1 MSALVPGLEGDTL
14 LEQMNKLFEPPGN
27 QGVDDV
33 GEPHPYFKRP
43 GKGHNHD
50 CCDSCKEGGALVS
63 CLVDSTLFLSNK
75 SFTTFFRFV
84 ATFALPLFTCSAM
97 THLYRTLK
105 YQRVTGA
112 VSSAFPSHQIA
123 RDLWSKLDVNAPGKA
138 QRQRRPL

>member
-33 GEPHPYFKRP
+33 GEQHPYFKRP

-63 CLVDSTLFLSNK
+63 CYQHFSQQKRFHDFL
-75 SFTTFFRFV
+75 
-84 ATFALPLFTCSAM
+84 
-97 THLYRTLK
+97 
-105 YQRVTGA
+105 
-112 VSSAFPSHQIA
+112 
-123 RDLWSKLDVNAPGKA
+123 
-138 QRQRRPL
+138 

>member
-1 MSALVPGLEGDTL
+1 MASLVPGLEGDTL

-63 CLVDSTLFLSNK
+63 VYMKTRFLGDQCFINL
-75 SFTTFFRFV
+75 FRFV
-84 ATFALPLFTCSAM
+84 AIFALPLFTCSAM
-97 THLYRTLK
+97 THLYQTLRS
-105 YQRVTGA
+105 QRVTGA

-123 RDLWSKLDVNAPGKA
+123 RDLWSKLDVNAPRKA

>member
-63 CLVDSTLFLSNK
+63 VYMKTRFLGDQCFINL
-75 SFTTFFRFV
+75 FRFV
-84 ATFALPLFTCSAM
+84 AIFALPLFTCSAM

-112 VSSAFPSHQIA
+112 VSSAFPSHQTA
-123 RDLWSKLDVNAPGKA
+123 SGWWLKQGGNVSKMA
-138 QRQRRPL
+138 QR

>member
-105 YQRVTGA
+105 YQKVTGA

-123 RDLWSKLDVNAPGKA
+123 SDLWLKLDVNAPRRA
-138 QRQRRPL
+138 QRQRRSV

>member
-63 CLVDSTLFLSNK
+63 CLVDSTLFPSNK

-97 THLYRTLK
+97 IHLYRTPRS
-105 YQRVTGA
+105 QRATGA

-123 RDLWSKLDVNAPGKA
+123 SD
-138 QRQRRPL
+138 